1 MRGRKPLR
9 DKSLAVSIT
18 GRQFPRMPKCRLQS
32 IIRKEHGGYSLL
44 SINYI
49 KYVEKKQVERKKNC
63 RNIRLLFC
71 TNARIMKITGWQQ
84 KGRILW
90 RN

>member
-18 GRQFPRMPKCRLQS
+18 GGQFPKMPKCRLQS

-49 KYVEKKQVERKKNC
+49 KYVEKKQVERKKYHDKRMNVPSHFL
-63 RNIRLLFC
+63 LLFVFL
-71 TNARIMKITGWQQ
+71 N
-84 KGRILW
+84 
-90 RN
+90 